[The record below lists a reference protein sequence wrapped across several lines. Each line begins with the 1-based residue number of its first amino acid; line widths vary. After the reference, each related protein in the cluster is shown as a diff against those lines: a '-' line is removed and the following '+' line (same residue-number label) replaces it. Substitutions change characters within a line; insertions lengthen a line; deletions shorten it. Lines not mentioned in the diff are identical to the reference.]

1 MRTDGLP
8 EIVAAG
14 GILVDL
20 DARRVLWERASHVPR
35 PPASTTKILSTL
47 VALNNFP
54 GDQVLTVSPE
64 ALGQE
69 ADETRLGMLPGQTFR
84 VNELL
89 AAMMLVSANDAANT
103 VAVSTVGMPRFVAAM
118 NEQVEALHLHE
129 SHFTT
134 PVGLDDP
141 GQYTSP
147 YDLAVITAVAYEGH
161 KEFRDLAGARHMIL
175 PPPARPAEHQ
185 PPARDL
191 PRGAGRKAR
200 LHLECRTVPGVD
212 GGSRQPPVPGGA
224 DERTEHVPAD
234 AGPCGLGLHPVRAA
248 VAHSAP
254 ATTPGCKGAGAAAP
268 AQTLIDKLTVRLS
281 SFIL

>member
-1 MRTDGLP
+1 
-8 EIVAAG
+8 
-14 GILVDL
+14 
-20 DARRVLWERASHVPR
+20 
-35 PPASTTKILSTL
+35 
-47 VALNNFP
+47 
-54 GDQVLTVSPE
+54 VLTVSPE

-175 PPPARPAEHQ
+175 PASAAHPQH
-185 PPARDL
+185 DL
-191 PRGAGRKAR
+191 PNINHLLEIYPGALGVK
-200 LHLECRTVPGVD
+200 PGY
-212 GGSRQPPVPGGA
+212 
-224 DERTEHVPAD
+224 TWN
-234 AGPCGLGLHPVRAA
+234 AGPCLVSMVVRDNHRFLAVLMNAPNMYLQMRALVDWGYTRYGLPSLIPPPPPPPV
-248 VAHSAP
+248 VKVPAP
-254 ATTPGCKGAGAAAP
+254 LPRRK
-268 AQTLIDKLTVRLS
+268 R
-281 SFIL
+281 